1 MNAKKK
7 MGIKTGDTVVVI
19 TGKQAPATVD
29 GKVQY
34 TTGKVTKA
42 FPATGRIIVEGVN
55 VVTRH
60 QKPRGQGMPGGIIHK
75 EAPID
80 ASNVMLLC
88 PKCSKPTR
96 IAYKVLEDGTKVR
109 YCKKCGAAFEK

>member
-1 MNAKKK
+1 MNANKK

-19 TGKQAPATVD
+19 TGKQAPKMVD
-29 GKVQY
+29 GKPQY

-42 FPATGRIIVEGVN
+42 FPATGRVIVEGVN

-60 QKPRGQGMPGGIIHK
+60 QKARGQGMPGGIIHK

-88 PKCSKPTR
+88 PKCNKPTR
-96 IAYKVLEDGTKVR
+96 IAYKVLENGKKVR
-109 YCKKCGAAFEK
+109 ICKKCDATFEN

>member
-7 MGIKTGDTVVVI
+7 LSIKTGDTVVVI
-19 TGKQAPATVD
+19 TGKQAPKLVD
-29 GKVQY
+29 GKPQY

-42 FPATGRIIVEGVN
+42 YPATGRIIVEGVN

-88 PKCSKPTR
+88 SKCNKPTR

-109 YCKKCGAAFEK
+109 YCKKCGATFEK